1 MSAPHFL
8 IVSIEKYYSKRLLSV
23 FLLSAG
29 VIMLTAFVR
38 DTTGKESSSKCDA
51 LSPEACATQAY
62 QEYHAGNKKLAL
74 DLADIA
80 CEKGSSTGCYNLA
93 CYLAEEGQTERALQS
108 LKKYFSFPVSY
119 PIFSDAI
126 SDPQLRVLFANDK
139 IAEALNQGNAYFA
152 CSPVTHLRLNEFDPK
167 TRYSWNGK
175 GEKFFPAR
183 TLPQLAVAGCSAFY
197 DGDVNEA
204 MKNFSDLAASHEKKY
219 QSIALKM
226 ASIIYGRYIN
236 KTSQELAK
244 ATAKKAISLGSD
256 ADFLKKIES
265 TGLFPAKYCK

>member
-8 IVSIEKYYSKRLLSV
+8 IVSMNTFFRKKLPSV
-23 FLLSAG
+23 FLLSILLIIQMAL
-29 VIMLTAFVR
+29 VPDIS
-38 DTTGKESSSKCDA
+38 GKESSSNYDD
-51 LSPEACATQAY
+51 LSPEACATRAY

-74 DLADIA
+74 DLANIA

-126 SDPQLRVLFANDK
+126 SDPQLKVLFTNDK
-139 IAEALNQGNAYFA
+139 IADALDQGNAYFA
-152 CSPVTHLRLNEFDPK
+152 CSPVTHLRLNEFNPK
-167 TRYSWNGK
+167 ARYSWNGK
-175 GEKFFPAR
+175 SEKFFSTR
-183 TLPQLAVAGCSAFY
+183 TLPQLAVAGYSAFY

-204 MKNFSDLAASHEKKY
+204 MKNYSDLAASHEKKY

-226 ASIIYGRYIN
+226 ASIIYGRYID
-236 KTSQELAK
+236 TASQALAK
-244 ATAKKAISLGSD
+244 TTAKAAISLGSD

-265 TGLFPAKYCK
+265 TGFFPANYCK

>member
-8 IVSIEKYYSKRLLSV
+8 IVSIDKIIRKKLQSV
-23 FLLSAG
+23 FL
-29 VIMLTAFVR
+29 VLTLLIIQLVFAR
-38 DTTGKESSSKCDA
+38 ETIGKGSSSNCDDI
-51 LSPEACATQAY
+51 SPEACASLAY
-62 QEYHAGNKKLAL
+62 QQFHAGNKELAL
-74 DLADIA
+74 NFANIA

-119 PIFSDAI
+119 PIFSDAV

-139 IAEALNQGNAYFA
+139 IVEALDRGNAYFA
-152 CSPVTHLRLNEFDPK
+152 CSPVTRLRLNEFNPK
-167 TRYSWNGK
+167 FIYSWNGK
-175 GEKFFPAR
+175 SENFFSAR
-183 TLPQLAVAGCSAFY
+183 ALPQLAVAGCSAFY

-226 ASIIYGRYIN
+226 ASIIYGRYID
-236 KTSQELAK
+236 KTSQDLAK
-244 ATAKKAISLGSD
+244 ATAKKAILLGSD